1 LGGFGLRG
9 LIIAGVAMALNMSP
23 AVFAQ
28 IRADSQSVPSQ
39 LNPGLLTPSTVA
51 PDQSRTEK
59 RKQLSPLDEVQ
70 LDLPEIKQALP
81 QPQSPPFL
89 VRQIRVQGVT
99 LLTPEEMKDLAA
111 PYVGREET
119 LEQLGKLV
127 ESITEAY
134 RKRGYLTTEA
144 YIPPQDIQNGEMTI
158 GVQEGYVGQISI
170 EGSRFYNPRL
180 IRRSI
185 RLKPSKLLNFRT
197 LERDLNQLNRF
208 NDGFKVKA
216 FLSAGDQPGQ
226 THIRIRVA
234 EKQPFQ
240 VSGTYDNQGR
250 PFIGWYRGGVEFRDD
265 SLTTL
270 GDRLYGRWIGA
281 QGTQVAMG
289 SYTLPLNRFGTEL
302 STSFA
307 YSRVHVMLPV
317 EQPPLI
323 IGKAYNTTVTLSQPL
338 GRERR
343 WTADVGL
350 NFQQVSSYFDGDKT
364 SYVDIRALQH
374 GLTYSRYDRLGRTYA
389 RAQNTFAFH
398 MGGNNSTVSFWKV
411 EGLFNRLVTLPKGNL
426 LILKAYTQMTPDAL
440 PASEQFQIGGENT
453 VRGYTEGLLIG
464 DRGVNLGV
472 EDRFP
477 IPGLKKISPW
487 LGSRIQGVIF
497 YDFGKVWLD
506 HSNVNFVSGVSDTSQ
521 RTFLQSVGFGCR
533 AQLTRFLQGFID
545 VGFGL
550 NNRKDVEPER
560 RQPTARV
567 HFGIRTDLLPENY
580 RMRSQNVTTFYP
592 YYRNHPSHVSLIRR

>member
-1 LGGFGLRG
+1 
-9 LIIAGVAMALNMSP
+9 MAS
-23 AVFAQ
+23 
-28 IRADSQSVPSQ
+28 
-39 LNPGLLTPSTVA
+39 
-51 PDQSRTEK
+51 
-59 RKQLSPLDEVQ
+59 
-70 LDLPEIKQALP
+70 
-81 QPQSPPFL
+81 
-89 VRQIRVQGVT
+89 
-99 LLTPEEMKDLAA
+99 

-119 LEQLGKLV
+119 LEHLSKLV
-127 ESITEAY
+127 ESITDAY

-144 YIPPQDIQNGEMTI
+144 YIPPQDIENGEMTI
-158 GVQEGYVGQISI
+158 GVQEGYLGQISI
-170 EGSRFYNPRL
+170 EGSRFYNPRV

-185 RLKPSKLLNFRT
+185 RLKPGKLLNFKT

-216 FLSAGDQPGQ
+216 FLSAGSQPGQ

-250 PFIGWYRGGVEFRDD
+250 PFIGWYRSGVEIRDD
-265 SLTTL
+265 SLTTF

-281 QGTQVAMG
+281 QGTQIAMG

-307 YSRVHVMLPV
+307 YSRVNVRLPV

-350 NFQQVSSYFDGDKT
+350 NFQQVSSYFDGDRT
-364 SYVDIRALQH
+364 SFVDIRAIQN
-374 GLTYSRYDRLGRTYA
+374 GLSYNRYDRWGRTYA
-389 RAQNTFAFH
+389 RAQNTFAFR
-398 MGGNNSTVSFWKV
+398 MGGNNSTVNFWKA
-411 EGLFNRLVTLPKGNL
+411 EGFLNRLVTLPMGHL
-426 LILKAYTQMTPDAL
+426 LILKAYTQLTPDAL
-440 PASEQFQIGGENT
+440 PSSEQFQIGGENT

-464 DRGVNLGV
+464 DRGLNLGV

-487 LGSRIQGVIF
+487 LGSRIQGVLF

-506 HSNVNFVSGVSDTSQ
+506 HSNVNFVDGVSDSPQ
-521 RTFLQSVGFGCR
+521 QTFLQSVGFGCR

-550 NNRKDVEPER
+550 NNRKDVEPQR

-580 RMRSQNVTTFYP
+580 RMRNQKVTTFYP